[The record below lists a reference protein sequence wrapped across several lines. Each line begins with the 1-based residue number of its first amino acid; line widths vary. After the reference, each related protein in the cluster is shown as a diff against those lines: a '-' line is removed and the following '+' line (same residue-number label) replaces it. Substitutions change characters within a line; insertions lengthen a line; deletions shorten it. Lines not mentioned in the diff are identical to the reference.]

1 MLAPPDNQEAT
12 MRLEEIEISNTT
24 ERGTAAERI
33 AERELERLGYRIV
46 ERNFRCSAG
55 ELDLVARDGET
66 LVFVEVRSRRSDR
79 FGSALEAVGRDKQR
93 QVSRVAAIYLQLRK
107 PKFDTCRFDVVGIT
121 GAQIDVVQDAWRL
134 GM

>member
-1 MLAPPDNQEAT
+1 
-12 MRLEEIEISNTT
+12 MRAEELEVSSTV
-24 ERGTAAERI
+24 ERGGRAERI
-33 AERELERLGYRIV
+33 AVRELTRLGYHIV

-55 ELDLVARDGET
+55 ELDIVARDGDT

-79 FGSALEAVGRDKQR
+79 FGSALEAVGREKQR
-93 QVSRVAAIYLQLRK
+93 QVSRVAAVYLQLRK

-121 GAQIDVVQDAWRL
+121 GTQIDVVQDAWRL